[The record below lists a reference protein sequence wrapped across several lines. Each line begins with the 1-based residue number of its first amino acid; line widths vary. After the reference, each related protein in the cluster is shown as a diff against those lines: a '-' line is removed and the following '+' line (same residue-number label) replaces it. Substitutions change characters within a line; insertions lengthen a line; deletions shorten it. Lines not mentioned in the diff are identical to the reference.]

1 MNSSGPNML
10 IKFTTDTTIVAR
22 GFQIKYYN
30 TAYVPGKLP
39 FSLGKGDKSSF
50 SL

>member
-1 MNSSGPNML
+1 MNSSGPHML

-30 TAYVPGKLP
+30 TAYVPGMLCDVAKRDRSP
-39 FSLGKGDKSSF
+39 FS
-50 SL
+50 